1 MFDPGRKAFR
11 QLVHGVDDALGGRQR
26 IRPRPLEDPDPQGG
40 IAIKVRIARI
50 VLCGKLD
57 AGDIPQPHDR
67 GGGLFHDDIGKFVG
81 IREPSKRLHR
91 DLKRSLLGDRGLIE
105 HAGGDL
111 DILTLQRLHDVG
123 RGQADRLQ
131 AVGIDPD
138 AHRIVAAAE
147 DGDRAHPVDA
157 GQNVGDRER
166 RIV

>member
-1 MFDPGRKAFR
+1 MACLIPAGKLFDNWSMVSMMLCAVASAFEPGRWKIPSAT
-11 QLVHGVDDALGGRQR
+11 
-26 IRPRPLEDPDPQGG
+26 
-40 IAIKVRIARI
+40 
-50 VLCGKLD
+50 
-57 AGDIPQPHDR
+57 AGSR
-67 GGGLFHDDIGKFVG
+67 SRYELL
-81 IREPSKRLHR
+81 EPSWRLHR
-91 DLKRSLLGDRGLIE
+91 DLKRPLLGYRGLIE

-111 DILTLQRLHDVG
+111 DILALQRLHDVG

>member
-1 MFDPGRKAFR
+1 MG
-11 QLVHGVDDALGGRQR
+11 
-26 IRPRPLEDPDPQGG
+26 
-40 IAIKVRIARI
+40 
-50 VLCGKLD
+50 
-57 AGDIPQPHDR
+57 
-67 GGGLFHDDIGKFVG
+67 
-81 IREPSKRLHR
+81 EPSQRLHR
-91 DLKRSLLGDRGLIE
+91 DLKRSLLGDRRLIE

-111 DILTLQRLHDVG
+111 DVLALQRLDHVG

-147 DGDRAHPVDA
+147 HGDRADPVDA